1 MYTMCSLK
9 REAEKEREVGRGHDN
24 SGYGGVGKGSY
35 EQNTLYAYIKFTKI
49 E

>member
-1 MYTMCSLK
+1 MRSLK
-9 REAEKEREVGRGHDN
+9 RETEKEQEERGHDDRAL
-24 SGYGGVGKGSY
+24 GGVGKSSY